1 MTRSGRSDTAASAE
15 DIGHDGPTPTTP
27 LAGLRV
33 LDLTDGLG
41 EATGRILADLGADV
55 LRVERPGGSASRLAP
70 PLHDGVGVGYLLDNA
85 GKRGATVDLESPDG
99 RRRLEEMIT
108 AVDVVVESLGVGV
121 LEGWGTSA
129 EQIVATH
136 PALVWVSVTPFGR
149 TGPYK
154 NWRATDAE
162 LYALSGV
169 LARSGAPG
177 REPVLPPSALA
188 GHAVAVHAAWAA
200 LLAYYGRLSSGA
212 GQVVDVSA
220 LEVLVQGFDPAF
232 GVQGSAAAGRT
243 EDYPR
248 GRPDATNFYP
258 VFKCADGYVRICLL
272 AQRQWRSMFDWL
284 GRPEAFADPKFDT
297 IPARFAAAGTLHPL
311 IASLFARSSRDE
323 LVAEGA
329 ARGIPVGGV
338 SGPQEVLR
346 TPHFLESGAL
356 ADIAIS
362 ENRTVLGPS
371 GYVSINGTR
380 VGFRSAAPVFE
391 GDGAAGRHADI
402 GRHAAAIGSVGAV
415 TATQRRAPLKGLRVL
430 DLGVIVFGAE
440 LSRQFA
446 DFGADVL
453 KVENSKFPDG
463 LRQSKRG
470 AALAASVVWGHRN
483 KRSIGLDLRNPQGLE
498 VFRRLVVD
506 ADVVLANFKPGTLRS
521 MGLSYDELK
530 RINPRIVVHE
540 SSAFGS
546 VGPWSTR
553 MGYGP
558 LVRASCGVSSLWR
571 YPDDPELLCD
581 GSTVYPDHIAA
592 QVGAITVLAT
602 LVQRLYSNVGG
613 HIELAQSD
621 TALMQLGTELVA
633 ESLRMQSHPPSG
645 TPQLLRGVYACADD
659 DEWIVVTAVDQ
670 KDWNKLCTVVDRDDL
685 AVDDASAA
693 GGVDTGDLEAA
704 VREWLVSRTPDEAM
718 WSLQEAGVASGAMR
732 RLPELLSDP
741 QLIDRA
747 AFTTIDHRLLPNP
760 LPAAARVVAYGGYDD
775 PELREAPLP
784 GEHTR
789 EICLSLLSVTES
801 EYEELVRSEAV
812 QPANL
817 VAGGPARQSI

>member
-1 MTRSGRSDTAASAE
+1 M
-15 DIGHDGPTPTTP
+15 
-27 LAGLRV
+27 RV

-41 EATGRILADLGADV
+41 EASARILADLGADV
-55 LRVERPGGSASRLAP
+55 LRVERPGGSESRLAP

-85 GKRGATVDLESPDG
+85 GKRGVTADLDSPDG
-99 RRRLEEMIT
+99 KRRLEDMIA
-108 AVDVVVESLGVGV
+108 AVDVVIESLDVGV
-121 LEGWGTSA
+121 LEGWGTSP

-136 PALVWVSVTPFGR
+136 PSLVWVSVTPFGR

-154 NWRATDAE
+154 NWRATEAE

-169 LARSGAPG
+169 LSRSGAPG

-188 GHAVAVHAAWAA
+188 GHAVAVHAAWAG
-200 LLAYYGRLSSGA
+200 LLAYYGRLRSGA
-212 GQVVDVSA
+212 GQFVDVSA
-220 LEVLVQGFDPAF
+220 LEVMVQGFDPGF

-248 GRPDATNFYP
+248 GRPDAANFYP
-258 VFKCADGYVRICLL
+258 VFECADGYVRICLL
-272 AQRQWRSMFDWL
+272 AQRQWRAMFEWL
-284 GRPEAFADPKFDT
+284 GRPEAFADPKYDT
-297 IPARFAAAGTLHPL
+297 IPARFAAADMLHPL

-338 SGPQEVLR
+338 SGPGEVLR

-356 ADIAIS
+356 ADIEITQD
-362 ENRTVLGPS
+362 RTVLGPS

-380 VGFRSAAPVFE
+380 MGLRSAAVMDR
-391 GDGAAGRHADI
+391 GNGLV
-402 GRHAAAIGSVGAV
+402 GSPSSAVDAV
-415 TATQRRAPLKGLRVL
+415 TAYPRRAPLEGIRVL

-446 DFGADVL
+446 DFGADVI

-470 AALAASVVWGHRN
+470 AAVAASVVWGHRN
-483 KRSIGLDLRNPQGLE
+483 KRSIGLDIRNPQGLE
-498 VFRRLVVD
+498 VFRRLVVG

-521 MGLSYDELK
+521 MGISYDELK
-530 RINPRIVVHE
+530 QINPRIVVHE

-558 LVRASCGVSSLWR
+558 LVRASCGVSSRWR

-592 QVGAITVLAT
+592 QVGAIAVLAT
-602 LVQRLYSNVGG
+602 LIQRMYSHVGG

-621 TALMQLGTELVA
+621 TALMQLGTELVS
-633 ESLRMQSHPPSG
+633 ESLRLQSHPPSG
-645 TPQLLRGVYACADD
+645 TPQLLRGVYACAGD
-659 DEWIVVTAVDQ
+659 DEWIVVTAADR
-670 KDWNKLCTVVDRDDL
+670 KDCNLLSAAVGRSDL
-685 AVDDASAA
+685 ASDDPTAPADYLDSRS
-693 GGVDTGDLEAA
+693 LEIA
-704 VREWLVSRTPDEAM
+704 VREWLSVRTPDEAM
-718 WSLQEAGVASGAMR
+718 RSLQEAGVASGVMR

-741 QLIDRA
+741 QLTDRA
-747 AFTTIDHRLLPNP
+747 AFTSIDHRLLPNP
-760 LPAAARVVAYGGYDD
+760 LPAAARVVAYAGYDD
-775 PELREAPLP
+775 PELRQAPLP

-789 EICLSLLSVTES
+789 EICLSLLSMTEC
-801 EYEELVRSEAV
+801 EYEELVLSEAL
-812 QPANL
+812 QPANRT
-817 VAGGPARQSI
+817 AGEPARQSN